1 MLSEGADAP
10 GFELPALVD
19 GEKRRVALA
28 EYLGDDVVILAFYPG
43 DFNPACDEESCDLDE
58 LDLFTMQKD
67 VTILGISPDSLY
79 SHGAFAEQYDL
90 KIPLLSDTD
99 GEVAERYDIGL
110 VDDIGQ
116 RLVERAVAVVDHD
129 GTITYSWSTDDMT
142 ELPRVEEI
150 KDALAETGG
159 DDTAFA
165 RYRVGHAHYT
175 EGRRS
180 FTSAMESFQ
189 NTEWVM
195 AQHDFQQAREEFEEA
210 ADRFDT
216 AVRFVDDDALVPIYE
231 GANEKATAL
240 WQAADWLTRSASAY
254 SSGSGTEGQELRD
267 DAEIPLSTVREYREP
282 PDPDGE
288 WPPEM
293 ENLEKAESDDHS
305 ILPTEPDVE
314 DAALDLDIDDAD
326 DEPTDAAPDTDTDE
340 SADPAEQVA
349 ATADGPDPEPA
360 ADDDIDDDELA
371 EIQAELAANNPE
383 SEPSVEELTEES
395 TSIVDTP
402 PMGASD
408 GETEAVEA
416 ADSETE
422 TAEAADSETEDS
434 PSTIDPPATNES
446 DGDTASADESEEPV
460 DAMAEPADSDPAG
473 ERDVDAPAQG
483 HEAETAD
490 GAAGDVAVAVEGLPT
505 GESSEG
511 PAVTAD
517 EQTDATAPDSA
528 AMATDGSDGEA
539 AGESDETDASESDGT
554 DDGESDE
561 ADASESD
568 GTDDGGPDLQL
579 ELAEPDADP
588 IDGDGPPIPPA
599 DEPDGESGSDE

>member
-19 GEKRRVALA
+19 GSKRRVALS

-67 VTILGISPDSLY
+67 VTILGISPDSVY
-79 SHGAFAEQYDL
+79 SHGAFAERYDL

-129 GTITYSWSTDDMT
+129 GTVTYSWSTDDMT

-165 RYRVGHAHYT
+165 RYRVGYAHYT

-254 SSGSGTEGQELRD
+254 SSGSGSKGQELRD
-267 DAEIPLSTVREYREP
+267 DAEVPLATVREYEEP

-326 DEPTDAAPDTDTDE
+326 DEPTDAAPDPEE
-340 SADPAEQVA
+340 SADPAEQA
-349 ATADGPDPEPA
+349 AASAAGTDAAPA
-360 ADDDIDDDELA
+360 TDDDIDDDELA
-371 EIQAELAANNPE
+371 AIQAELAANNPE

-402 PMGASD
+402 PMGVSD
-408 GETEAVEA
+408 DETESA
-416 ADSETE
+416 AAE
-422 TAEAADSETEDS
+422 TAEAVDGGPEEATAVGDT
-434 PSTIDPPATNES
+434 PATA
-446 DGDTASADESEEPV
+446 GDTASADEREDPA
-460 DAMAEPADSDPAG
+460 DAMDESPDSDPAG
-473 ERDVDAPAQG
+473 ESDLDAPAQG
-483 HEAETAD
+483 GDEAETAD
-490 GAAGDVAVAVEGLPT
+490 GAAGDAAVAVEEAPT
-505 GESSEG
+505 DESSEG
-511 PAVTAD
+511 PAVRAD
-517 EQTDATAPDSA
+517 EQSDGAAPDSA
-528 AMATDGSDGEA
+528 PAMATDGSD
-539 AGESDETDASESDGT
+539 DATARGSDGT
-554 DDGESDE
+554 DAGESDE
-561 ADASESD
+561 AD
-568 GTDDGGPDLQL
+568 DGGPELQL
-579 ELAEPDADP
+579 ELAEPDPDP

-599 DEPDGESGSDE
+599 EESDGESGSDE